1 MGVGLDEKK
10 AWASFSPTLTENEKP
25 GTTGWQLTNPATNH
39 EVEGY
44 ASLTSVN
51 RGGTISFCINSPGDS
66 KVQIDV
72 YRMGWYNGAGG
83 REVFGPVTVA
93 GIAQPAFTVDPTT
106 NMVECPWS
114 VTYTLSVGYSA
125 TDATFWCS
133 GVYLAKL
140 TGLTTTKQ
148 SYIMF
153 VVRDDA
159 RVSDLLFQSSVT
171 TFQAYNT
178 WGGSS
183 LYTFNSPIIRS
194 DKVSFN
200 RPYGLN
206 SALPGLAYGI
216 GAAEF
221 LLGGDQGYPAGW
233 EYCYVQ
239 FFESN
244 GYDLTY
250 CTDVDTHTTPNQFQ
264 NHKAFIICG
273 HDEYWSQEMR
283 NNVTAAITGGT
294 HVAVFSANVCYWQIR
309 MESSP
314 ITGAANRT
322 EVCYK
327 YYPTDS
333 IGDYT
338 QDPYYLNGESSQAP
352 LITVRWRDGLPS
364 STRVPLPE
372 EMFLGTM
379 YDYGADNAQGN
390 WTIIDPSHWLFNGTG
405 ATNGSYLYGLVAYE
419 CDRAQ
424 GAQPSNTTILTSS
437 PYTGNTFTTT
447 GTSNATIYQSPAGAY
462 VFAVGCIQW
471 SWGLSDWG
479 VSTGMRPSWK
489 NTWCQQITLNFLN
502 TAIAASTPKPVNPP
516 VAVINGPYF
525 GEANYPVQ
533 FDASESSSPIG
544 LSLTFAWNFGDGAVG
559 TGSQPTHTYATP
571 GTYSCIVAVTDSN
584 GTSTNATTS
593 VVIATQGSYA
603 DVTAD
608 STFDVTTSG
617 VTYVYPPSGVGDGII
632 PTPSPSNQFDQ
643 WFAASPQPMTG
654 GVLTTPI
661 NIVMT
666 FFQQQTVAT
675 VEVSQAAW
683 YDNLGFHTQNFNL
696 FLRTTG
702 GAWTQV
708 ASGTLANQNGA
719 TTTLNFK
726 PTVANQ
732 ARIEILSSYD
742 TNDYESV
749 GLAEVVFPVYVPKP
763 LSDPGG
769 PYDGYVGFAVD
780 FDGTGSSSPNGAI
793 STYAWNFGDGT
804 LGSGAQP
811 THAYTAAGTYT
822 VTLTITDVSG
832 AQASGST
839 TATITVPG
847 RYASVT
853 ASSDFDV
860 TTDGVRYYYPPSGVG
875 DYVIPVPSSSDQY
888 DQWFAA
894 SPLPMNSSGVLNT
907 PVTITMQF
915 WSATSVSSCQIYQ
928 AAWYDNL
935 AFHTQNLEL
944 SLQSPSGTWTQVGTG
959 TLTNSNG
966 ALTNITFPTQTAI
979 QAQITITSTYDISD
993 YSSVGLAEV
1002 IFPSLPV
1009 PTVSAGGPYSGM
1021 IGQSIQFTGTASSP
1035 NGAIQTWSWSFGD
1048 TTTAS
1053 VQDPTHSYN
1062 VAGSYTATLTVTDVA
1077 NQTATATAQVTIGAP
1092 APSSLSISPTSV
1104 AGGVGAT
1111 GTVTLSF
1118 AAPAG
1123 GLPVSLSSNSS
1134 AATVPSSVTVAA
1146 NATTATFSIGSTA
1159 VATNTTATITAT
1171 ANGASATGTIT
1182 VDAPVVSALSVSPTT
1197 DVGGTASTGTVTL
1210 GSAAPTG
1217 GTPVSLSSSNTSA
1230 ATVPS
1235 SVTVAAGA
1243 TTATFTVTTTAVAQ
1257 NASVTITA
1265 SANGSSAT
1273 ASLTVDAPVASTLS
1287 LNPTSV
1293 QGGTSSTGTV
1303 TLGSAAPTGG
1313 MPVSLSSSNTSAATV
1328 PSSVTVAAGA
1338 TTATFTVSTVGV
1350 TSTATATITA
1360 TANGGSATATITV
1373 TAASL
1378 TGVSISP
1385 NSVAGGASSTGT
1397 VTLSG
1402 PAPSSG
1408 AKVTLSSSNTS
1419 AATVPASVTVTS
1431 GATTATFTVTTK
1443 AVATTSTA
1451 TITATYGSAKP
1462 TAAITVNAPVLSGL
1476 SLSPTSVVGG
1486 KANST
1491 GTVTLSSAAP
1501 SGGAKVTLSS
1511 SNTSAATVPASV
1523 TVAAGATSATFTATS
1538 KAVKTNATVTITATY
1553 GSGKQT
1559 ASLTVQT

>member
-1 MGVGLDEKK
+1 M
-10 AWASFSPTLTENEKP
+10 
-25 GTTGWQLTNPATNH
+25 
-39 EVEGY
+39 
-44 ASLTSVN
+44 
-51 RGGTISFCINSPGDS
+51 
-66 KVQIDV
+66 
-72 YRMGWYNGAGG
+72 
-83 REVFGPVTVA
+83 
-93 GIAQPAFTVDPTT
+93 
-106 NMVECPWS
+106 
-114 VTYTLSVGYSA
+114 
-125 TDATFWCS
+125 
-133 GVYLAKL
+133 
-140 TGLTTTKQ
+140 
-148 SYIMF
+148 
-153 VVRDDA
+153 
-159 RVSDLLFQSSVT
+159 
-171 TFQAYNT
+171 
-178 WGGSS
+178 
-183 LYTFNSPIIRS
+183 
-194 DKVSFN
+194 
-200 RPYGLN
+200 
-206 SALPGLAYGI
+206 
-216 GAAEF
+216 
-221 LLGGDQGYPAGW
+221 
-233 EYCYVQ
+233 
-239 FFESN
+239 
-244 GYDLTY
+244 
-250 CTDVDTHTTPNQFQ
+250 
-264 NHKAFIICG
+264 
-273 HDEYWSQEMR
+273 
-283 NNVTAAITGGT
+283 
-294 HVAVFSANVCYWQIR
+294 
-309 MESSP
+309 
-314 ITGAANRT
+314 
-322 EVCYK
+322 
-327 YYPTDS
+327 
-333 IGDYT
+333 
-338 QDPYYLNGESSQAP
+338 
-352 LITVRWRDGLPS
+352 
-364 STRVPLPE
+364 
-372 EMFLGTM
+372 
-379 YDYGADNAQGN
+379 
-390 WTIIDPSHWLFNGTG
+390 
-405 ATNGSYLYGLVAYE
+405 
-419 CDRAQ
+419 
-424 GAQPSNTTILTSS
+424 
-437 PYTGNTFTTT
+437 
-447 GTSNATIYQSPAGAY
+447 
-462 VFAVGCIQW
+462 
-471 SWGLSDWG
+471 
-479 VSTGMRPSWK
+479 
-489 NTWCQQITLNFLN
+489 
-502 TAIAASTPKPVNPP
+502 
-516 VAVINGPYF
+516 
-525 GEANYPVQ
+525 
-533 FDASESSSPIG
+533 
-544 LSLTFAWNFGDGAVG
+544 
-559 TGSQPTHTYATP
+559 
-571 GTYSCIVAVTDSN
+571 
-584 GTSTNATTS
+584 
-593 VVIATQGSYA
+593 IATQGSYA

-1171 ANGASATGTIT
+1171 ANGASATG
-1182 VDAPVVSALSVSPTT
+1182 
-1197 DVGGTASTGTVTL
+1197 
-1210 GSAAPTG
+1210 
-1217 GTPVSLSSSNTSA
+1217 
-1230 ATVPS
+1230 
-1235 SVTVAAGA
+1235 
-1243 TTATFTVTTTAVAQ
+1243 
-1257 NASVTITA
+1257 
-1265 SANGSSAT
+1265 
-1273 ASLTVDAPVASTLS
+1273 SLTVDAPVASTLS
-1287 LNPTSV
+1287 LNRTSV